1 MNKYTFLLGLILFSG
16 LVSASPLEV
25 NFLKESYFLKE
36 TIQGE
41 IFLDGVLSGIS
52 SGTMS
57 LQRNDSIISFSPYV
71 VNLGRDH
78 YFFYFSSESLEKGS
92 YNLFFNNVIYSLNEI
107 TQQGDFDFDFEL
119 NEVVDSIISFSPGL
133 IDARD
138 NSLFDI
144 YIKNEGVDSV
154 QLLLSGSAQF
164 IEPSDTSLSL
174 NSGESNL
181 ITVYVSELLSQGV
194 TGMEYLLLNH
204 DNKSYSIPVWFG
216 EEEFNLAENETELEN
231 EELADLSFVIET
243 ITKTLEYGETI
254 PGGYVEAINP
264 TNLSIENVSISMDEF
279 LLNVVNLETSYFDK
293 IDPGE
298 IFTVYLNL
306 NEENSDPGI
315 YEGNIYLES
324 GEIIDV
330 LYVSI
335 EILEEIE
342 EFIEEELNE
351 SEDMEIIEE
360 EEPEI
365 IDEEISEDKKE
376 FKFGVWFWALLF
388 LIIIGLI
395 LYLVYNKKKKKTNLP
410 FFGD

>member
-1 MNKYTFLLGLILFSG
+1 
-16 LVSASPLEV
+16 
-25 NFLKESYFLKE
+25 
-36 TIQGE
+36 
-41 IFLDGVLSGIS
+41 
-52 SGTMS
+52 
-57 LQRNDSIISFSPYV
+57 
-71 VNLGRDH
+71 
-78 YFFYFSSESLEKGS
+78 
-92 YNLFFNNVIYSLNEI
+92 LFFNNVIYSLNEI

-388 LIIIGLI
+388 LII
-395 LYLVYNKKKKKTNLP
+395 
-410 FFGD
+410 

>member
-216 EEEFNLAENETELEN
+216 EE
-231 EELADLSFVIET
+231 
-243 ITKTLEYGETI
+243 
-254 PGGYVEAINP
+254 
-264 TNLSIENVSISMDEF
+264 
-279 LLNVVNLETSYFDK
+279 
-293 IDPGE
+293 
-298 IFTVYLNL
+298 
-306 NEENSDPGI
+306 
-315 YEGNIYLES
+315 
-324 GEIIDV
+324 
-330 LYVSI
+330 
-335 EILEEIE
+335 
-342 EFIEEELNE
+342 
-351 SEDMEIIEE
+351 
-360 EEPEI
+360 
-365 IDEEISEDKKE
+365 
-376 FKFGVWFWALLF
+376 
-388 LIIIGLI
+388 
-395 LYLVYNKKKKKTNLP
+395 
-410 FFGD
+410 